1 MSRTFAVV
9 SIALAAALAACSS
22 PGDSSVADVPAAT
35 MQADAG
41 PTNDN
46 LRAPMSPGAT
56 RVAQIAAHYGDRDFL
71 MVDKS
76 WGEVFLFRDGKPV
89 VRGSALTGA
98 NPADILKPGALSV
111 PFSRDPKLEDKVTPA
126 GRFTVAK
133 EPDHTFGVTLNVN
146 EIQGSDW
153 DIAIHKIFLGFPLEH
168 RDTRLASSDGR
179 VKHITFGCID
189 ISNTAMQKILKQLPN
204 DEATPLYIVPTDE
217 RHIATLFPP
226 AGAVD
231 VVNAS
236 MQTDH

>member
-1 MSRTFAVV
+1 MSRTLAVF
-9 SIALAAALAACSS
+9 SIAIAAALAACSS
-22 PGDSSVADVPAAT
+22 PGDMPVADAPVSN

-41 PTNDN
+41 ASTDN
-46 LRAPMSPGAT
+46 LNAPMSPGAA
-56 RVAQIAAHYGDRDFL
+56 RVAQIAARYGDRDYL

-98 NPADILKPGALSV
+98 NPADILKPGALNV

-146 EIQGSDW
+146 EIQGADW
-153 DIAIHKIFLGFPLEH
+153 DIAIHKIFLGFPQEH

-189 ISNTAMQKILKQLPN
+189 ISNAAMQKILQRLP
-204 DEATPLYIVPTDE
+204 DEESTPLYIVPTDE
-217 RHIATLFPP
+217 RHIAALFPP
-226 AGAVD
+226 TGAVSA
-231 VVNAS
+231 V
-236 MQTDH
+236 MHTGE